1 MNTVTLHAAS
11 SREENSGKPIY
22 INPDTITAF
31 YKRYDNKATVIVF
44 GANGTLEVTEEPESI
59 QALLKNSDTI

>member
-1 MNTVTLHAAS
+1 MNTVTLHTAS

-22 INPDTITAF
+22 VNPDTITAF

-44 GANGTLEVTEEPESI
+44 GANGTLEVIEEPESI
-59 QALLKNSDTI
+59 QALLKSSDTI